1 LKNDIITFDD
11 LKIEFVKKKLYA
23 YIESSNILCSAAKPS
38 VAKRSTPASMAPRS
52 SNGSV
57 VNSKILGK
65 FAPKA
70 VAVGALSPKSKAGG
84 EDVEKMEKI
93 VRMMT
98 KAINIK

>member
-1 LKNDIITFDD
+1 MHTLIAPIFCAQQVIDFT
-11 LKIEFVKKKLYA
+11 LL
-23 YIESSNILCSAAKPS
+23 SILSIFFQYLSDKPS
-38 VAKRSTPASMAPRS
+38 LGKRSKPVSMTPRS
-52 SNGSV
+52 SNGNV

-70 VAVGALSPKSKAGG
+70 VAVGALSPQNTAGE
-84 EDVEKMEKI
+84 EDDEKMEKI